1 MHSILLS
8 RIILRKYGNR
18 SVSSAFLPAGGQ
30 VLPTISPIA
39 SQRIGALQF
48 LGTLQGRSFMDRE
61 PAPSATIR
69 LINVKKHFKDR
80 DVEALGGVD
89 LEVAKG
95 EFVTLI
101 GPSGSGKSTL
111 LELLGDIGDEGG
123 PSKGEILIEEKTPQ
137 ELRQARGYGIV
148 FQDSTLFPWYRVL
161 ENCLL
166 PFRIA
171 KSSLP
176 EKEQRKRIESLLE
189 MVGLDRK
196 FWSYYPKELSGGM
209 QQRVAIV
216 RALALDPPLLLMDE
230 PFGALDDLTR
240 KSMQMLLLD
249 IWAKTGKTILMVTH
263 SISEACFM
271 SDRVIVLS
279 HRPGRIVRIVPIPL
293 DRPRERSMTETK
305 AFPRICGMV
314 REALGSGEKLE
325 EDTSIKE

>member
-1 MHSILLS
+1 MSPDS
-8 RIILRKYGNR
+8 T
-18 SVSSAFLPAGGQ
+18 P
-30 VLPTISPIA
+30 PIA
-39 SQRIGALQF
+39 
-48 LGTLQGRSFMDRE
+48 
-61 PAPSATIR
+61 IR

-80 DVEALGGVD
+80 DVEALGGVN
-89 LEVAKG
+89 LEVARA
-95 EFVTLI
+95 EFITLI

-123 PSKGEILIEEKTPQ
+123 LSEGEILIEGKTPQ

-148 FQDSTLFPWYRVL
+148 FQDSVLFPWYRVF

-171 KSSLP
+171 RSKLP
-176 EKEQRKRIESLLE
+176 EEEQTKRVELLLE

-196 FWSYYPKELSGGM
+196 FWSYYPRELSGGM

-249 IWAKTGKTILMVTH
+249 IWARTRKTIVMVTH

-271 SDRVIVLS
+271 SDRVVVLS
-279 HRPGRIVRIVPIPL
+279 HRPGRIVRTISIPL
-293 DRPRERSMTETK
+293 DRPRERTITETR
-305 AFPRICGMV
+305 AFARICAMV
-314 REALGSGEKLE
+314 REALGSGGGLE

>member
-1 MHSILLS
+1 
-8 RIILRKYGNR
+8 
-18 SVSSAFLPAGGQ
+18 
-30 VLPTISPIA
+30 
-39 SQRIGALQF
+39 
-48 LGTLQGRSFMDRE
+48 MDPE
-61 PAPSATIR
+61 PAPPTAIR

-80 DVEALGGVD
+80 DVEALGGVH
-89 LEVAKG
+89 LEVVKG

-123 PSKGEILIEEKTPQ
+123 PSEGDILIDQKTPQ

-161 ENCLL
+161 ENCLI

-171 KSSLP
+171 KSKLP
-176 EKEQRKRIESLLE
+176 KEEQRKRIESLLE

-249 IWAKTGKTILMVTH
+249 IWSKTGKTVLMVTH

-271 SDRVIVLS
+271 SDRVVVLS

-305 AFPRICGMV
+305 AFARICGMV
-314 REALGSGEKLE
+314 REALGSGEKME

>member
-1 MHSILLS
+1 MHPELT
-8 RIILRKYGNR
+8 
-18 SVSSAFLPAGGQ
+18 P
-30 VLPTISPIA
+30 PIA
-39 SQRIGALQF
+39 
-48 LGTLQGRSFMDRE
+48 
-61 PAPSATIR
+61 IR

-89 LEVAKG
+89 LEVAQG
-95 EFVTLI
+95 ELVSLI

-111 LELLGDIGDEGG
+111 LELLGDIGDEGSPTEG
-123 PSKGEILIEEKTPQ
+123 KIFIEEKTPQ
-137 ELRQARGYGIV
+137 ELRRSRGYGIA
-148 FQDSTLFPWYRVL
+148 FQESTLFPWYRVF
-161 ENCLL
+161 ENSLL

-171 KSSLP
+171 KSALS
-176 EKEQRKRIESLLE
+176 KEERTKRIELLLE

-196 FWSYYPKELSGGM
+196 FWAYYPKELSGGM

-249 IWAKTGKTILMVTH
+249 IWSKTRKTIIMVTH

-271 SDRVIVLS
+271 SDRVVVLS
-279 HRPGRIVRIVPIPL
+279 QRPGRIVRMIPIPL
-293 DRPRERSMTETK
+293 DRPRERSMMETRD
-305 AFPRICGMV
+305 FTRICGMV
-314 REALGSGEKLE
+314 REALGSGGLK

>member
-1 MHSILLS
+1 M
-8 RIILRKYGNR
+8 
-18 SVSSAFLPAGGQ
+18 
-30 VLPTISPIA
+30 
-39 SQRIGALQF
+39 
-48 LGTLQGRSFMDRE
+48 
-61 PAPSATIR
+61 
-69 LINVKKHFKDR
+69 
-80 DVEALGGVD
+80 EALGGVN

-123 PSKGEILIEEKTPQ
+123 PSDGEILVEEKTPQ

-148 FQDSTLFPWYRVL
+148 FQDSTLFPWCRVL

-171 KSSLP
+171 KTKLS
-176 EKEQRKRIESLLE
+176 KEEQGKRIESLLE
-189 MVGLDRK
+189 MVDLDRR

-271 SDRVIVLS
+271 SGRVIVLS

-305 AFPRICGMV
+305 AFARICGMV
-314 REALGSGEKLE
+314 REALGSGGRVE
-325 EDTSIKE
+325 ENTSIRE